1 MTERTQL
8 RTTVAGMGASESQ
21 TTDRRCAPRRPLHT
35 RVALKTEKAI
45 FFMESLDVS
54 TSGIR
59 LQSEVN
65 IEIGTRCRLVP
76 FFDDVTRLFE
86 ANGTVVRLSSSS
98 EPVSRPSDAG
108 RSDLGIQFDTLS
120 QAELDALLAILRTAD
135 APPVRMTRM

>member
-1 MTERTQL
+1 
-8 RTTVAGMGASESQ
+8 MGASEGQ

-65 IEIGTRCRLVP
+65 IEIGTRCPR
-76 FFDDVTRLFE
+76 
-86 ANGTVVRLSSSS
+86 GT
-98 EPVSRPSDAG
+98 SRPEDDDACI
-108 RSDLGIQFDTLS
+108 R
-120 QAELDALLAILRTAD
+120 
-135 APPVRMTRM
+135 